1 MTQASHQSAKA
12 RTVVAAG
19 TRQGRR
25 KLRTRARLVEAARRV
40 VSRKGVDPTTILEI
54 TEEADVGFGTFYN
67 YFDSKDA
74 ILAAASAEVVESHGE
89 ALDRLTGRL
98 DDAAEVMAICV
109 RHTAR
114 TVDSDPIWGWFVV
127 RLGLYEEQMEAG
139 LGHRLVRDIRRG
151 MERGRFPHGNVAL
164 LAHAIGA
171 AVWVVLRGKLSGAL
185 GKDIDQ
191 DLAAT
196 VLRMLG
202 IANDEAREIA
212 SRPLPPV
219 GAPPKEQHP

>member
-1 MTQASHQSAKA
+1 MRRSSQAADA
-12 RTVVAAG
+12 LAVA
-19 TRQGRR
+19 TRQDRR

-40 VSRKGVDPTTILEI
+40 ISRKGIDATTILDI

-67 YFDSKDA
+67 YFESKEA
-74 ILAAASAEVVESHGE
+74 ILAAASAEAVERHGD
-89 ALDRLTGRL
+89 ALDRLTAPL
-98 DDAAEVMAICV
+98 DDVAEAIAICV

-114 TVDSDPIWGWFVV
+114 MVDSDPIWGWFVV
-127 RLGLYEEQMEAG
+127 RLGLYEEQIEAG

-151 MERGRFPHGNVAL
+151 IEARRFPRANVPL

-171 AVWVVLRGKLSGAL
+171 AVWAVLRGKLSGTLA
-185 GKDIDQ
+185 GDVDQ

-202 IANDEAREIA
+202 IPADEARAIA
-212 SRPLPPV
+212 ARPLPPV
-219 GAPPKEQHP
+219 ALPAKESDP